1 MLLDLLF
8 IILNSADLALAFN
21 VLYDS
26 EAGCLTDSD
35 SHDVPSSPH
44 TKLMQ
49 TPASKKVCMLQQ
61 SMAAVLFITLIGFVI
76 NFTVSLYR

>member
-1 MLLDLLF
+1 VLLDLLF
-8 IILNSADLALAFN
+8 IVLNSADLALAFN

-26 EAGCLTDSD
+26 EAGCLADSN
-35 SHDVPSSPH
+35 SHD
-44 TKLMQ
+44 

-76 NFTVSLYR
+76 NFTVSLYRMVERILTTP